1 MTNSLNRI
9 FYGPPGTGKTYT
21 VSMQAQEIVN
31 SASTN
36 QGSGSLSEKEKFD
49 RILKLIRERY
59 QTEEFK
65 AKSNSVYRNDRAI
78 MWMLGYLEEANQ
90 LNTQSLTRAEAIARG
105 MDPSPS
111 SWAQISQYV
120 SQFRLVDNWRDTS
133 TVSLNSLGQKLRDE
147 VAKSFDIQ
155 ALKSW
160 DQDVPD
166 IVRTFYS
173 EIFRTQ
179 KLDEFTPVLKM
190 FFGALCMALHGELYK
205 QNNEQR
211 KAFDEERLVASRFF
225 DLRENVTDL
234 KWIGHLGRTLQG
246 LGIVVLER
254 AEINAKNFYKLTPF
268 GKLLI
273 SNIIKAWEV
282 DYPSVFQPSLSF
294 DDAISLGLIH
304 FITFHQSYSYEEFIE
319 GLKPVLLESG
329 DVGYEMVDG
338 VFKSVCNRAIS
349 DQSQNYVVIIDEI
362 NRGNISKI
370 FGELITLIEPA
381 KRLYQTPKEDPQSV
395 LLPYSRARF
404 SVPKNIYILGTMNS
418 VDRSVTPI
426 DTALRRRFDFVEV
439 PPNPDLLMKIL
450 VNGHELDLA
459 NLLRILNLRIE
470 YLLDRDHL
478 IGHSY
483 FMKVVSFSDLCR
495 LFANNLIPLLEE
507 YFLGDWKKVALVLG
521 DTPGFQKSESERFL
535 TQSRSTFSSLF
546 RDVDDADEN
555 LRYRLN
561 PTLQEQRYDEFPV
574 EAFLKSFDVNA

>member
-21 VSMQAQEIVN
+21 VSMQAQQIVN

-36 QGSGSLSEKEKFD
+36 QGLGSLSETDKFD

-78 MWMLGYLEEANQ
+78 MWMLGYLEEADQ

-105 MDPSPS
+105 MDPSSS

-120 SQFRLVDNWRDTS
+120 TQFRLVDNWRDTS
-133 TVSLNSLGQKLRDE
+133 TVSLNSLGQKLRDQ

-160 DQDVPD
+160 DQDAPD

-173 EIFRTQ
+173 GIFTTQ

-211 KAFDEERLVASRFF
+211 KPSDEERLVASRFF
-225 DLRENVTDL
+225 DLRANVTDL

-246 LGIVVLER
+246 LGIVELER
-254 AEINAKNFYKLTPF
+254 AEINAKNFYKLTPS

-273 SNIIKAWEV
+273 SNIIKAWEA
-282 DYPSVFQPSLSF
+282 DYPSVFHPSLSF

-370 FGELITLIEPA
+370 FGELITLIEPS
-381 KRLYQTPKEDPQSV
+381 KRLYQTPKENPQSV
-395 LLPYSRARF
+395 LLPYSRAKF

-459 NLLRILNLRIE
+459 NLLRTLNLRIE

-495 LFANNLIPLLEE
+495 LFTNNLIPLLEE

-546 RDVDDADEN
+546 KDVDDADEN